1 MTEDH
6 ELLRRYVEDR
16 SEGAFAELVTRR
28 VNLVYS
34 VAVRQCGGD
43 AHLAEDVTQKVFAD
57 LARKAAELAGRPV
70 LSGWLYRSAQFAA
83 ADIVRSERRRRVREQ
98 ENQLMNEISAG
109 GHGVDGPADWDKVR
123 PVIDEAMG
131 ELAEADRDAVALR
144 FLEEKSF
151 AEIGRA
157 LGLSEDTAR
166 KRVERALDK
175 LHGGL
180 AKRGVTS
187 TTAAL
192 GLAIGGQAAF
202 AAPAGLVASVSGA
215 ALAGAGGAGAA
226 SVGAGMAGV
235 SAGAAGWGTW
245 AIFMGTTKLTVGLVA
260 AAAVVGIGAALWGT
274 SEAKDARAALATAT
288 QEHAALSAKL
298 EKLESRAQTETKRWQ
313 AAEAEN
319 ARLLAA
325 AEALKKA
332 AVAPVAAEGE
342 RVTSGMVQARWKRAQ
357 ELARDGDPAEALRE
371 MLWCYDVGM
380 PQISSM
386 SAVRNSFAVSALAKL
401 GERYP
406 AALEALRER
415 RDKAR
420 ERVLASESDF
430 PAVQQF
436 GALNRALKDDAAN
449 MALFDQLPPGDRRR
463 GTLASSSYNFL
474 VENQR
479 YKDAVAGHP
488 YSMISSLFESSIQE
502 RPLPATISDPE
513 RLRSSQRKG
522 AIDRAAMG
530 IETLAGAG
538 ELENARRLAQRLL
551 AYDNTDA
558 TKALIQKHAE
568 RAGQSG
574 LLTPAMPPNP

>member
-1 MTEDH
+1 MNEDH

-16 SEGAFAELVTRR
+16 SEGAFAELVKRR

-57 LARKAAELAGRPV
+57 LARKASELAERPV

-109 GHGVDGPADWDKVR
+109 GHGADGPADWDKVR

-192 GLAIGGQAAF
+192 GLAIGGQAAC
-202 AAPAGLVASVSGA
+202 AAPAGLVAAVAGA

-226 SVGAGMAGV
+226 GAGM
-235 SAGAAGWGTW
+235 GAAAVGGGV
-245 AIFMGTTKLTVGLVA
+245 AIFMGTTKLTVGLFA

-274 SEAKDARAALATAT
+274 SRAQEARVALATAT
-288 QEHAALSAKL
+288 QEHAMLSAKL
-298 EKLESRAQTETKRWQ
+298 EKLESRVQAETKRVQ
-313 AAEAEN
+313 VAETEN

-325 AEALKKA
+325 AEKLKA
-332 AVAPVAAEGE
+332 EGAVAPGAAEGE
-342 RVTSGMVQARWKRAQ
+342 RVTSGMVSARFKRAQ
-357 ELARDGDPAEALRE
+357 ELVMNGDPAEALRE
-371 MLWCYDVGM
+371 LIWCYDVGM
-380 PQISSM
+380 PQVSGM
-386 SAVRNSFAVSALAKL
+386 MGGVRPTSTLLFAKL

-406 AALEALRER
+406 PAMDALRER

-420 ERVLASESDF
+420 ERMMANERDFSAATEFASINH
-430 PAVQQF
+430 
-436 GALNRALKDDAAN
+436 ALRDDAAN
-449 MALFDQLPPGDRRR
+449 LALHDQLAPDDRRR
-463 GTLASSSYNFL
+463 NTLAFNSRDFL
-474 VENQR
+474 VEQKR
-479 YKDAVAGHP
+479 YKDAVVGWP
-488 YSMISSLFESSIQE
+488 YAQMIGSFERGMNE
-502 RPLPATISDPE
+502 LPLPAGLPNREEVQKQSRE
-513 RLRSSQRKG
+513 RFIGTHAQN
-522 AIDRAAMG
+522 

-538 ELENARRLAQRLL
+538 ELANARTLALRLL
-551 AYDNTDA
+551 AYDASDA

-568 RAGQSG
+568 RAGQPRLMTS
-574 LLTPAMPPNP
+574 TIPTKP